1 MHLTEEDIRRLAR
14 LARLAM
20 PASELGPVQAKLN
33 AVMGLIESLQSV
45 DTQSVMPMS
54 HPHDPLLRLRDDLPS
69 EADRREALQAPA
81 PLVRDGLYLVP
92 RVIE

>member
-45 DTQSVMPMS
+45 DTPRPVVAFARRPSQRSGSARGLASPGS
-54 HPHDPLLRLRDDLPS
+54 AGPRRALPGS
-69 EADRREALQAPA
+69 PGD
-81 PLVRDGLYLVP
+81 
-92 RVIE
+92 